1 VVGSWDGTVE
11 KEIGL
16 GRWGVNRPKVDL
28 LDRRWCPLRFV
39 AIGPYHQSEK
49 HLANLYEM
57 KSAATYYVCQRV
69 VVALKKVRQAVLAMS
84 GGPGAPARR
93 PVGSQERSARKMGK
107 GDEETSAA
115 AVCARNV
122 RVKKNVNLVNV
133 F

>member
-1 VVGSWDGTVE
+1 
-11 KEIGL
+11 
-16 GRWGVNRPKVDL
+16 VNRPKVDL
-28 LDRRWCPLRFV
+28 LDRRRRPLRFV

-49 HLANLYEM
+49 HLANMYMYEM
-57 KSAATYYVCQRV
+57 KSVATYYVCQRV
-69 VVALKKVRQAVLAMS
+69 AVAPKKVRQAVLAMS
-84 GGPGAPARR
+84 GGLGAPARR

-115 AVCARNV
+115 AVCDRNV